1 MRVARAF
8 NTDIDFPVIIT
19 TVPPCAQP
27 SIDPVLSQQ
36 IYGALT
42 NYLVSRVSAELAN
55 DDTAEEETEPGMGRV
70 VSDRSGVQGSAG
82 KFSLRW
88 RIDGLHACDVMVA
101 MLVYRNNKFF
111 SPLGLSF
118 HFCAYSMN
126 KFSFVLYTNMAE
138 MQSTDSPF
146 YSCVLCDL
154 VLDWKRG

>member
-36 IYGALT
+36 IYRALA

-70 VSDRSGVQGSAG
+70 VSDRSGAQGNAG
-82 KFSLRW
+82 RFSLRW
-88 RIDGLHACDVMVA
+88 PTDGLHVTSWWPCWCTGTIS
-101 MLVYRNNKFF
+101 F
-111 SPLGLSF
+111 STG
-118 HFCAYSMN
+118 
-126 KFSFVLYTNMAE
+126 T
-138 MQSTDSPF
+138 
-146 YSCVLCDL
+146 
-154 VLDWKRG
+154 